1 MQYIKLFEQF
11 LNEGI
16 DPTKKIING
25 IFKKNGIKTLSTQSS
40 GMVRGWTTY
49 HGKGYKYEYSGLVSL
64 KGFTKEEMEDLAKQF
79 EEAGITIYRIHSGS
93 IEYREID
100 A

>member
-1 MQYIKLFEQF
+1 MIKLKDI

-25 IFKKNGIKTLSTQSS
+25 IFKKNGIKALSTQSS

-49 HGKGYKYEYSGLVSL
+49 HGKGYKYEYSGLITL
-64 KGFTKEEMEDLAKQF
+64 KGFSKNEIEDIAKQF
-79 EEAGITIYRIHSGS
+79 EEAGIKVIRMHSGS

-100 A
+100 